1 MKTREN
7 RFSIRKLSVGASSV
21 VVATLLFMGGGSAQA
36 AEKQQEVGTP
46 ETASAQSIGDK
57 DTHATKR
64 DKFNQLNKISRKR
77 LKLKIIQIIH
87 KLAYIMNII
96 KLTMHLQRMK
106 LLQLQMRRIKSTTVK
121 SEKPASNSD
130 NQQTEAKQT
139 SKPTTNDGITKQQS
153 ESSKQEEP
161 STQSTDTASKED
173 DTIKKTIAHTQSQ
186 TDETSDNKKKH

>member
-57 DTHATKR
+57 DTYATQR

-106 LLQLQMRRIKSTTVK
+106 LLQLQMRRIKV
-121 SEKPASNSD
+121 PL
-130 NQQTEAKQT
+130 
-139 SKPTTNDGITKQQS
+139 
-153 ESSKQEEP
+153 
-161 STQSTDTASKED
+161 
-173 DTIKKTIAHTQSQ
+173 
-186 TDETSDNKKKH
+186 

>member
-21 VVATLLFMGGGSAQA
+21 VVATLLFMGGSSAQA

-46 ETASAQSIGDK
+46 ETASAQSIGIK
-57 DTHATKR
+57 THTRLKR

-96 KLTMHLQRMK
+96 KQTMHLQRMK
-106 LLQLQMRRIKSTTVK
+106 LLQLQMRRIKV
-121 SEKPASNSD
+121 PL
-130 NQQTEAKQT
+130 
-139 SKPTTNDGITKQQS
+139 
-153 ESSKQEEP
+153 
-161 STQSTDTASKED
+161 
-173 DTIKKTIAHTQSQ
+173 
-186 TDETSDNKKKH
+186 